1 MKIKG
6 LRWWII
12 GLVALA
18 TIINYIDRSAINI
31 LWPYIYKD
39 FGIADVDSKNAL
51 ALITSFFMI
60 SYALGQTVFGKIM
73 DAVGTKI
80 GFVLSIVIWS
90 ISIALHS
97 LAKSLSSF
105 GIFRFFLG
113 FGESGNWPGATKS
126 NAEWFPAKER
136 AIAQGIFGAG
146 ASLGSVIAA
155 PFIAVLYLSIG
166 WQGTFLGIAGLGLLW
181 IIPWLII
188 NKTTPDKHPW
198 ITKKEQEYITHSTTD
213 NVNTI
218 PETNVYS
225 WKELLKFK
233 KTWGIVLS
241 RFFID
246 PVWWLFVT
254 WLPTFLK
261 EQFSFDIQQV
271 GAFAWMPYLLAA
283 IGGLAGGFYSSY
295 LIKKGKD
302 AVKARNLAIAIGSF
316 IMLLSLVLIVIY
328 LADLKNNEGLAIALI
343 GATLFGFQ
351 FVINNI
357 QTLPSDYFNG
367 KNVGVVSGMG
377 GTAAIIGVLI
387 TTWLVPTLTKTSY
400 NSFFVL
406 AAVLVPLSW
415 LSLKFCG
422 RK

>member
-60 SYALGQTVFGKIM
+60 AYALGQTVFGKIM
-73 DAVGTKI
+73 DNLGTRL
-80 GFVLSIVIWS
+80 GFFWSIVIWS
-90 ISIALHS
+90 ISTALHS
-97 LAKSLSSF
+97 VARSLASFSL
-105 GIFRFFLG
+105 FRFFLG

-126 NAEWFPAKER
+126 NAEWFPPKER

-155 PFIAVLYLSIG
+155 PAIAVIYLYIG
-166 WQGTFLGIAGLGLLW
+166 WHGTFLCIAMLGFLW
-181 IIPWLII
+181 LIPWLII
-188 NKTTPDKHPW
+188 NKNTPDKHPW
-198 ITKKEQEYITHSTTD
+198 ITKEEQEYITQSNTD
-213 NVNTI
+213 TANSIT
-218 PETNVYS
+218 ETNVYS

-233 KTWGIVLS
+233 KTWSIVLS
-241 RFFID
+241 RFFLD

-261 EQFSFDIQQV
+261 DQFHFDIQQV

-302 AVKARNLAIAIGSF
+302 AVKARNLAIAIGSV

-328 LADLKNNEGLAIALI
+328 LGDLKNNEALAIALI

-357 QTLPSDYFNG
+357 QTLPSDFFNG

-387 TTWLVPTLTKTSY
+387 TTWLVPVLTKTSY
-400 NSFFVL
+400 ISFFVL

-415 LSLKFCG
+415 LSLKFFG